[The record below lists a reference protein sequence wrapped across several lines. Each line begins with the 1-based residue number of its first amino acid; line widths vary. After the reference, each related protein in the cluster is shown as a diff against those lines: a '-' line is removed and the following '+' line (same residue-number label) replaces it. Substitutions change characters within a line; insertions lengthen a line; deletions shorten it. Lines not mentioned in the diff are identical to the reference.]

1 MVRMVY
7 VFLKKVG
14 DHTVRASC
22 VLDVQASP
30 ATLSLGCS
38 IFMESD
44 GKGALQ
50 EFMQQAVN
58 LGLKTRT
65 EPEPRKGVLRL
76 SVIVDHSPAQLI
88 DLFDKMQS
96 TRGGFQVIAWQ
107 DPRQTLKE
115 VIDAYKRCPHMA
127 MLARSLS
134 MDTDVEYDWTFTEA
148 WMENV
153 MSFLL
158 DETDDNPM
166 SGSWDVNFDGLLE
179 DMLRGGTITYAWG
192 LRPWYAPSTPSRR
205 CQRVSQFTPPVRW
218 RRS

>member
-38 IFMESD
+38 VFMESD
-44 GKGALQ
+44 GRGALQ
-50 EFMQQAVN
+50 EFLRQAVN

-65 EPEPRKGVLRL
+65 ELELRKGVLR
-76 SVIVDHSPAQLI
+76 VNVPVNNSPAQLVE
-88 DLFDKMQS
+88 LFDGMQ
-96 TRGGFQVIAWQ
+96 GDDFKVLAWQ
-107 DPRQTLKE
+107 EPRQTLKE

-127 MLARSLS
+127 MLSRSL
-134 MDTDVEYDWTFTEA
+134 DKGTDVDHDGANDET
-148 WMENV
+148 WMANV

-158 DETDDNPM
+158 DETDDDPM
-166 SGSWDVNFDGLLE
+166 NGSWDVNFDDLLE
-179 DMLRGGTITYAWG
+179 DMLHGSTITYAWDEIEKQVSEPDG
-192 LRPWYAPSTPSRR
+192 LMRLEDAST
-205 CQRVSQFTPPVRW
+205 
-218 RRS
+218 